1 MRNILKSRRG
11 IAIELAIFVIILTAA
26 LSIIILTTAIHES
39 QASKQ
44 ARSELAESVALAEIG
59 ELALKNFGNYEN
71 NDYTVSYENEDYTI
85 SYEDTKEDGKI
96 TVEKDGKTVLKIE
109 TEGGVISKWD

>member
-59 ELALKNFGNYEN
+59 EWALSADNGAKNGV
-71 NDYTVSYENEDYTI
+71 YTVERESMGE
-85 SYEDTKEDGKI
+85 KEII
-96 TVEKDGKTVLKIE
+96 TVTKDEKTVLEIE

>member
-1 MRNILKSRRG
+1 MRNILSSKRG

-44 ARSELAESVALAEIG
+44 ARAELAESVALAEIG

-71 NDYTVSYENEDYTI
+71 NDYTVSYAG
-85 SYEDTKEDGKI
+85 TKEDGKI